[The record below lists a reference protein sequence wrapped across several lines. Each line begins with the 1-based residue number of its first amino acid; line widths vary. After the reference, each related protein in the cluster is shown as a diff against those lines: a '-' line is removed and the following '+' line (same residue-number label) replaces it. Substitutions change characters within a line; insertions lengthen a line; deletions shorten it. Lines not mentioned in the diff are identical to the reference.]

1 MANGKNKKKGG
12 TARKIKGKG
21 DYQVSTNTRASTAPG
36 GILAKLDKVLA
47 RIPKG
52 TFAAGGAALGG
63 RVGGAVGAS
72 VGRRLGGGLAA
83 VTGYGDYN
91 VGTNSLSRMSTSVD
105 MVPQFVKNDH
115 SVRVCHREFIRDLT
129 VPINPTA
136 FVNSEQLINPANA
149 NLFPWLSRLAKQ
161 YSQYKIHGM
170 VFVYK
175 TMTSDYAAAGPLGT
189 IVVATNYNAIDRA
202 FTNKI
207 EMENAEFAV
216 SCKPS
221 MSLVHAIE
229 CAPSVSGETVLY
241 VRDPAYETAD
251 TSDKRFYD
259 YGKFQV
265 ATAGLPGTS
274 TPGTTLGELWVSY
287 DIEFMKPIIGGD
299 TTLGP
304 CAALVGQLDGSVGVV
319 AGVNPTGKIPRVYV
333 RAAALLSMVVN
344 TKYSSLPPASG
355 VTLLGDVNIYGPVCE
370 VIGSGVTTKLRLKK
384 NGRYTVAFHMRAAT
398 TTTNYNVAAGGTAV
412 DASTVA
418 VVGSAVVSVDLEE
431 TAQVAKQ
438 CLDIVSAT
446 GYANYDVF
454 EYYVTGIPDGTGAV
468 NYVEITP
475 PVFTSN
481 SGSLVSGLSRDVH
494 VQWAS
499 IGLNTQ
505 AQSFVNPAA

>member
-1 MANGKNKKKGG
+1 MANSKNNKKKGG
-12 TARKIKGKG
+12 AARKIKGRG
-21 DYQVSTNTRASTAPG
+21 DYQVSTNTRPASAP

-63 RVGGAVGAS
+63 KVGGAMGANM
-72 VGRRLGGGLAA
+72 GRRLGGGLAA

-91 VGTNSLSRMSTSVD
+91 VGSNSLSRMSTSVD

-115 SVRVCHREFIRDLT
+115 SVRVCHREFVRDIT
-129 VPINPTA
+129 VPLNPTG
-136 FVNSEQLINPANA
+136 FVNTEQLINPANG
-149 NLFPWLSRLAKQ
+149 NLFPWCSRLAKQ

-189 IVVATNYNAIDRA
+189 VVVATNYNAIDRA

-207 EMENAEFAV
+207 EMENSEFAV

-241 VRDPAYETAD
+241 VRDPSYETTD

-259 YGKFQV
+259 YGKFQI

-287 DIEFMKPIIGGD
+287 DIEFMKPIVGGD

-304 CAALVGQLDGSVGVV
+304 APALVGQLDGTVGVV

-333 RAAALLSMVVN
+333 RSAALLSMVSG
-344 TKYSSLPPASG
+344 TKYSSLPPAAG
-355 VTLLGDVNIYGPVCE
+355 VSLFGDVNIYGPVCE
-370 VIGSGVTTKLRLKK
+370 VVGSGVTTKLRLKK
-384 NGRYTVAFHMRAAT
+384 NGRYTVAFHLRAAT
-398 TTTNYNVAAGGTAV
+398 TATTLCVGAISTPV
-412 DASTVA
+412 DASFTTS
-418 VVGSAVVSVDLEE
+418 VGTAVVSVDLED
-431 TAQVAKQ
+431 TAQVSNA
-438 CLDIVSAT
+438 CLNTTSAT
-446 GYANYDVF
+446 GYANYDIF
-454 EYYVTGIPDGTGAV
+454 EYYVTGIADGTGAT
-468 NYVEITP
+468 NYIEITP
-475 PVFTSN
+475 PVFTSHSAN
-481 SGSLVSGLSRDVH
+481 LVVGLTRDVH

-505 AQSFVNPAA
+505 SQTFSNPAA